1 MNQWFFKFKSTC
13 YKNHTYSLYQALG
26 KKKGIMKFIDWDYL
40 SVGIYIV
47 ALNLNLACFFHAK
60 QQISIAIIEIHK
72 ENKIA

>member
-1 MNQWFFKFKSTC
+1 MLQKS
-13 YKNHTYSLYQALG
+13 HLFPVPGSRG
-26 KKKGIMKFIDWDYL
+26 KKGIIKFIDWDYL

>member
-1 MNQWFFKFKSTC
+1 MLQKS
-13 YKNHTYSLYQALG
+13 HLFPVPGSRE
-26 KKKGIMKFIDWDYL
+26 KKGIIKFIDWDYL

>member
-1 MNQWFFKFKSTC
+1 MLQKS
-13 YKNHTYSLYQALG
+13 HLFPVPGSRG
-26 KKKGIMKFIDWDYL
+26 KKKGIIKLIDWDNL